1 MGKENIFVRLFRYLK
16 EPGLIFALVIY
27 IITLVGVGFSIF
39 YLIFR
44 RDAWQSILLYTVTC
58 VFLCYS
64 IYLAV
69 TLWPVF
75 RDKFLVLLK
84 KSRFMQFY
92 SESYDYR
99 TLLLTFFSIIL
110 NVGYNVFDIVMAVL
124 ARSVWYGSLAVYY
137 FLLGS
142 LRTMAVWSER
152 RAEKKFSQEPGK
164 YKDAQLKN
172 YRFCGIFLLVLS
184 LVMTVPVFLMVN
196 QDAPERYNTL
206 TAVVF
211 AAYTF
216 LRVCMAIVNL
226 VRARKRKSPLL
237 RSLRNI
243 SFSNALMSVVSL
255 TSALIATFSDDGGA
269 SMAPVN
275 AATGFAVCLISIG
288 IGIYMIVYATGNLSK
303 GKRENGADPE

>member
-69 TLWPVF
+69 KLWPVF

-99 TLLLTFFSIIL
+99 TLLLTFFSIML
-110 NVGYNVFDIVMAVL
+110 NVGYIVFDIVVAVL
-124 ARSVWYGSLAVYY
+124 IKSVWYGSLAVYY

-164 YKDAQLKN
+164 YKETQLEN
-172 YRFCGIFLLVLS
+172 YRFCGVFLLVLS

-196 QDAPERYNTL
+196 QDAPERYNNL